1 MCGVHLVARYKCI
14 SEDKVSH
21 FCMVAKQ
28 AESWRKQGDEASSTA
43 VSSTR
48 SYSTLLRHYT
58 KRANQPI

>member
-1 MCGVHLVARYKCI
+1 MWGVHLVARYKCI

-48 SYSTLLRHYT
+48 SYRTL
-58 KRANQPI
+58 PSD